1 MASERLL
8 TATPMCWILRI
19 MALLLGKMRGT
30 SLLLSPRNPG
40 VSPPKENVGAEG
52 SRVSLRSLGGGLR
65 SWLAVRGTCTRALNL
80 TAPPLLRL
88 AAHSCTRETAC
99 ATSRRGDPE
108 RSGDFLGLGGDTPLP
123 HPGDESGMS
132 PGKLRRAEWQ
142 RAGEGRERSEEEAPR
157 ALGSPRAAGGSLQSH
172 EGGGEEAVGDIGCGG
187 GGGDGENP
195 GPHDSRTHVPVH
207 LPPPLG
213 ETHPEDGGGDDVGG
227 ADGNPQRRRR
237 QDPPRGGRLRAEAV
251 HGLQLHEVAPHRLD
265 DPPPPG
271 RRAERHRGGAG

>member
-40 VSPPKENVGAEG
+40 VSPPKENVGAER

-65 SWLAVRGTCTRALNL
+65 SWLAVLGTCTAALNL

-108 RSGDFLGLGGDTPLP
+108 RSGGFLGAAYGAR
-123 HPGDESGMS
+123 
-132 PGKLRRAEWQ
+132 GKLRRAEWQ
-142 RAGEGRERSEEEAPR
+142 
-157 ALGSPRAAGGSLQSH
+157 
-172 EGGGEEAVGDIGCGG
+172 
-187 GGGDGENP
+187 
-195 GPHDSRTHVPVH
+195 
-207 LPPPLG
+207 
-213 ETHPEDGGGDDVGG
+213 
-227 ADGNPQRRRR
+227 
-237 QDPPRGGRLRAEAV
+237 
-251 HGLQLHEVAPHRLD
+251 
-265 DPPPPG
+265 
-271 RRAERHRGGAG
+271 